1 MNRRIPHLA
10 ALVVAGVLA
19 GCASSPLP
27 RYYSLEQGAQP
38 PAASQS
44 SPSVSVGLSGL
55 PDALDR
61 PQMISREGYE
71 VRVSEQNRWAEPLRR
86 AIPRVVANEI
96 GSLLDSTQVSA
107 GASLQNPEYRVLLD
121 VQRFDVVADR
131 RVEID
136 ILWRIEGKGGSRA
149 GRSQLQEPVAG
160 SDISSQVEA
169 QRRGLG
175 RVAAQIAQLIKDAK

>member
-1 MNRRIPHLA
+1 MDGKTWRFA
-10 ALVVAGVLA
+10 AIAVLGMLA

-27 RYYSLEQGAQP
+27 TYYSLEQGAPLQP
-38 PAASQS
+38 ARAS
-44 SPSVSVGLSGL
+44 SPSVAVGLAGF

-61 PQMISREGYE
+61 PQMISRKGYE
-71 VRVSEQNRWAEPLRR
+71 VRISEQNRWAEPLRSS
-86 AIPRVVANEI
+86 IPHVLASEI

-107 GASLQNPEYRVLLD
+107 GTSLLNPDYRVVLD
-121 VQRFDVVADR
+121 VLRFDVLAGGSVD
-131 RVEID
+131 ID

-169 QRRGLG
+169 QRRGLS
-175 RVAAQIAQLIKDAK
+175 RVAAQIAQLIAEK